1 MIFGSVRFTL
11 PGYEYG
17 IGKKMVPLLLGSEV
31 LEVFSQSQIYG
42 STLKLG
48 TEGTIWNE
56 NGSMFGSSIREG
68 SLTKPFKWYFN
79 HQQIFPIVP
88 LLVNKAE
95 LKYIKKRIAWFLFIF
110 LFVICQWKDVFT

>member
-48 TEGTIWNE
+48 TEGTI
-56 NGSMFGSSIREG
+56 
-68 SLTKPFKWYFN
+68 
-79 HQQIFPIVP
+79 
-88 LLVNKAE
+88 
-95 LKYIKKRIAWFLFIF
+95 
-110 LFVICQWKDVFT
+110 